1 MATTA
6 LGEKPYQLVPINDLT
21 AGVDLRHSPTLIQ
34 PERAR
39 FLRNVSLQEPGA
51 WQPFPGW
58 QTRSTTSLGALRPQ
72 GGRRIYMVTG
82 TFLLAS
88 YNGKVYK
95 PTDAGV
101 WGTEVV
107 SSRST
112 TNEHFF
118 VYDRNLVALFDG
130 LATPPK
136 TTDGV
141 TWSRMGI
148 AAPAAAPGLALVAG
162 GTLVAGN
169 SYEVAYTFADNGL
182 TFESS
187 GSPVATISP
196 TAGNLTIRVTM
207 AVSADPQVTTKYV
220 YCRNVTA
227 GESVLRKVG
236 TTGVPNATTT
246 FDITTPASFFPDG
259 VELPTKNT
267 PAGAFSFGVVWRNRW
282 WARDATVTNRI
293 WFSEIFLPQ
302 AWPGLYYLD
311 IPFERGDRITALIAL
326 GDTLIVFGN
335 TGVYLIIGQTS
346 LDFEVRPSAGAVA
359 GALGPR
365 AVYQI
370 EAGVLHASDGGIFL
384 FDGAT
389 DSLLSDDIWV
399 AWQDMMTHVAPTDIQ
414 RIAIVYHPQRKEVR
428 VSVPRLYD
436 LSLPG
441 EWVLDLS
448 RTKAAEGTSAWT
460 STTRKIGGYIPWDG
474 REASAGDAG
483 RLWSWKL
490 DAGQLAEESIP
501 GAGDDGAPMT
511 SYYEG
516 PALLPAARRWARF
529 IELFGEYRPTS
540 GTFSIEVL
548 VDDSSVAVLPFTI
561 AGAGVSTYGASVYG
575 TSSYSGRQRKYFT
588 SMLPLAAEGNA
599 ITLRATYVG
608 VGLFK
613 WFTYAIGV
621 RPEPQMRGFN

>member
-88 YNGKVYK
+88 YNGQVFK

-101 WGTEVV
+101 WGAAVL
-107 SSRST
+107 SARST
-112 TNEHFF
+112 VNEHYF

-130 LATPPK
+130 LGAMK
-136 TTDGV
+136 KSTDGA
-141 TWSRMGI
+141 TWTQMGI
-148 AAPAAAPGLALVAG
+148 TPPAAAPVLSLLAG
-162 GTLVAGN
+162 GSLVAGN
-169 SYEVAYTFADNGL
+169 VYEVAVTYSDG

-187 GSPVATISP
+187 ASPVATITP
-196 TAGNLTIRVTM
+196 TAGNLTIH
-207 AVSADPQVTTKYV
+207 ANIAGSADPQVTTKYY

-227 GESVLRKVG
+227 GESVLRRAG
-236 TTGVPNATTT
+236 SSPNTTT
-246 FDITTPASFFPDG
+246 FLDISTPGSFFPDG
-259 VELPTKNT
+259 VEMPTKNT
-267 PAGAFSFGVVWRNRW
+267 VPGAFSFGVVWRNRW
-282 WARDATVTNRI
+282 WARDAAITNRI

-359 GALGPR
+359 GAVGPR

-370 EAGVLHASDGGIFL
+370 EAGVLHGSDGGVYL
-384 FDGAT
+384 FDGAS
-389 DSLLSDDIWV
+389 DSLLSDDIWT

-414 RIAIVYHPQRKEVR
+414 RIALVYHPQRKEVR
-428 VSVPRLYD
+428 IAVPRLYD
-436 LSLPG
+436 ISVPG

-460 STTRKIGGYIPWDG
+460 STTRTIGGYLPWDG
-474 REASAGDAG
+474 REASAGDSG

-490 DAGQLAEESIP
+490 ASGELAEESIP
-501 GAGDDGAPMT
+501 GAGEDGADMT
-511 SYYEG
+511 CYYEG

-529 IELFGEYRPTS
+529 IEMFGEYRPTS
-540 GTFSIEVL
+540 GTFNIEVM
-548 VDDSSVAVLPFTI
+548 VDDQSITVLPIDVT
-561 AGAGVSTYGASVYG
+561 GAGVSLYGLGVYG
-575 TSSYSGRQRKYFT
+575 VASYSGRQRKYFT
-588 SMLPLAAEGNA
+588 SMLPLTAEGNA

-608 VGLFK
+608 IGLFK

>member
-1 MATTA
+1 
-6 LGEKPYQLVPINDLT
+6 
-21 AGVDLRHSPTLIQ
+21 
-34 PERAR
+34 
-39 FLRNVSLQEPGA
+39 
-51 WQPFPGW
+51 
-58 QTRSTTSLGALRPQ
+58 
-72 GGRRIYMVTG
+72 
-82 TFLLAS
+82 
-88 YNGKVYK
+88 
-95 PTDAGV
+95 
-101 WGTEVV
+101 
-107 SSRST
+107 
-112 TNEHFF
+112 
-118 VYDRNLVALFDG
+118 
-130 LATPPK
+130 
-136 TTDGV
+136 
-141 TWSRMGI
+141 MGI
-148 AAPAAAPGLALVAG
+148 AAPAAAPGVALVAG

-169 SYEVAYTFADNGL
+169 TYEVAYTFADAGL
-182 TFESS
+182 TYESS
-187 GSPVATISP
+187 GSPVASIAP

-207 AVSADPQVTTKYV
+207 AVSADPQVDTKYV

-246 FDITTPASFFPDG
+246 FDITTPSTFFPDG

-267 PAGAFSFGVVWRNRW
+267 VPGAFSFGVVWRNRW
-282 WARDATVTNRI
+282 WARDAAITNRI

-370 EAGVLHASDGGIFL
+370 EAGVLHGSDGGVYL
-384 FDGAT
+384 FDGAS
-389 DSLLSDDIWV
+389 DSLLSDDIWT
-399 AWQDMMTHVAPTDIQ
+399 AWQDMMTHVAPTDMQ
-414 RIAIVYHPQRKEVR
+414 RIAICYHPQRKEVR

-436 LSLPG
+436 VSVPG

-483 RLWSWKL
+483 RLWTWKL

-501 GAGDDGAPMT
+501 NAGEDGQPMT
-511 SYYEG
+511 CYYEG

-540 GTFSIEVL
+540 GTFNIEVM
-548 VDDSSVAVLPFTI
+548 VDDSSVANLLIDV
-561 AGAGVSTYGASVYG
+561 AGAGVSLYG
-575 TSSYSGRQRKYFT
+575 TGIYGIASYSGRQRKYFT
-588 SMLPLAAEGNA
+588 SMLPLIAEGNA

-608 VGLFK
+608 IGLFK